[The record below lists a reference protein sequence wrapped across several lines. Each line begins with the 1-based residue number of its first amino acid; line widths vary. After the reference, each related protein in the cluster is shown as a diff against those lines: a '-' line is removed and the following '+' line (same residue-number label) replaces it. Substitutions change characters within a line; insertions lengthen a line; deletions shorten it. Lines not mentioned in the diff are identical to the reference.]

1 MKKFLLAISF
11 LAFVKLI
18 CGQILIKNLGNI
30 NGFSTS
36 FVITPDEKIA
46 YITFFN
52 RPILKYDLNSG
63 KIIDSLKFHKGPVS
77 FIDISAENLIASAGW
92 DRTIVLWK
100 AGSNTP
106 LATLKQHG
114 DKVNCVKFSKDGRFL
129 ASGSADGKLIIW
141 DVSTYGIILEIQA
154 HSEPIT
160 YISWDSKSKIIATA
174 SWDKKIRLW
183 NVQTGD
189 MIKEFTGH
197 RSTVNHVIFSE
208 TDTLLLSSGDDNSV
222 ILWSLP
228 RGVIKHRFSFY
239 KQPITSAM
247 FFSNDKQMLSVDYE
261 GELTLCDLTKYNLVS
276 YKKIHTGKIV
286 GFTYFREKH
295 TLYTLGADGNLK
307 IWDLSEF
314 VYADCMK
321 KKLTTIEHLRKP
333 KDEFETTEQYNRRI
347 QEYERKKVSLLE
359 ECKKEAI
366 LEKQA
371 LERQKLENEARR
383 FKWIELSLTNIGT
396 YDADKAE
403 YQIFIGKNK
412 YIVTMRPEDAR
423 TFKENWQ
430 KAKVRAL
437 QKDLGNGIVEYYNL
451 EMEHPVTKM
460 KYMFGTY
467 LTPLTDPSYKLFIEL
482 QQQKR

>member
-1 MKKFLLAISF
+1 MKRFLLVFTILTF
-11 LAFVKLI
+11 IKLV
-18 CGQILIKNLGNI
+18 CGQILIKNISNI
-30 NGFSTS
+30 TGISTS
-36 FVITPDEKIA
+36 FAITSDEKFA
-46 YITFFN
+46 YISFFN
-52 RPILKYDLNSG
+52 RPILQYDLNSG

-77 FIDISAENLIASAGW
+77 FIDITVDNLLASAGW

-100 AGSNTP
+100 AGSKTP
-106 LATLKQHG
+106 LSTLKQHN
-114 DKVNCVKFSKDGRFL
+114 DKVNCVKFSNDGRFL
-129 ASGSADGKLIIW
+129 ASGSADGNLIIW
-141 DVSTYGIILEIQA
+141 DVSTYGIIREIQA
-154 HSEPIT
+154 HREPIT
-160 YISWDSKSKIIATA
+160 FISWDSKSKIIATA
-174 SWDKKIRLW
+174 SWDKKIRIW
-183 NVQTGD
+183 NVQTGE
-189 MIKEFTGH
+189 MIKEFIGH
-197 RSTVNHVIFSE
+197 RSTVNHVNFGI
-208 TDTLLLSSGDDNSV
+208 TDTLMLSSGDDNSV
-222 ILWSLP
+222 ILWNLP
-228 RGVIKHRFSFY
+228 RGVIKYRFSFY
-239 KQPITSAM
+239 RQPITSAI
-247 FFSNDKQMLSVDYE
+247 FFSNDKQMLSTDSE
-261 GELTLCDLTKYNLVS
+261 GELTLCDLTKYNLIS

-286 GFTYFREKH
+286 GFVFFQEKH
-295 TLYTLGADGNLK
+295 ILYTLGADGILN

-321 KKLTTIEHLRKP
+321 KKLTVLEHLRKP

-347 QEYERKKVSLLE
+347 QEYERKKVSLVE

-383 FKWIELSLTNIGT
+383 FKWIELSLSNIGT

-403 YQIFIGKNK
+403 YQIFIGKNE
-412 YIVTMRPEDAR
+412 YVVTMRPEDAR

-467 LTPLTDPSYKLFIEL
+467 LTPLTDPTYKLFIEL